1 MNLEETALQ
10 LSEIERKALKGL
22 EKEKTFSL
30 TELDK
35 ASGIGMDSV
44 RRSVEWLKS
53 KSLID
58 VNEEKK
64 EMIFLSSTGKD
75 VLKNGLPEKRFLAAL
90 ERLKGKASFQSLMKE
105 SKLNSQEFNVSSGQ
119 GKKAGFIE
127 IDKGL
132 IILTS
137 KGKNESGKKNPLE
150 EFIEKLAN
158 GLEVKKLKNDE
169 KLLVKQLESRRLIEV
184 SNDVQKSVEINKN
197 GLKALELVEKS
208 KGKRQFNIMGEVP
221 KIFIGKKQP
230 YNQFLLQIRR
240 RLTEMG
246 FREMYS
252 PLIVHEFYNFDVL
265 FQPQNHPART
275 WSDTYQLLRPAL
287 GELTNTKAIK
297 AVKSA
302 HETGGVS
309 ASSGWRYSW
318 LEEIAQK
325 LMPAAHGTAHSA
337 RQLIKGVET
346 PGKYFAIARCFR
358 PDVIDA
364 THLIEFNQL
373 EGFVVD
379 ENLNFRHL
387 LGLLKEF
394 AVKFAGAEDVKFF
407 PDYYP
412 FTEPSVQ
419 LSAKHPEL
427 GWIELGGAGMFRPEM
442 LENLG
447 IKGQA
452 IAWGI
457 GIDRLA
463 MFKLGIKDIRQLFSQ
478 DLDWLRRKE
487 LVI

>member
-1 MNLEETALQ
+1 
-10 LSEIERKALKGL
+10 
-22 EKEKTFSL
+22 
-30 TELDK
+30 
-35 ASGIGMDSV
+35 
-44 RRSVEWLKS
+44 
-53 KSLID
+53 
-58 VNEEKK
+58 
-64 EMIFLSSTGKD
+64 
-75 VLKNGLPEKRFLAAL
+75 
-90 ERLKGKASFQSLMKE
+90 
-105 SKLNSQEFNVSSGQ
+105 
-119 GKKAGFIE
+119 
-127 IDKGL
+127 
-132 IILTS
+132 
-137 KGKNESGKKNPLE
+137 
-150 EFIEKLAN
+150 
-158 GLEVKKLKNDE
+158 
-169 KLLVKQLESRRLIEV
+169 
-184 SNDVQKSVEINKN
+184 
-197 GLKALELVEKS
+197 
-208 KGKRQFNIMGEVP
+208 
-221 KIFIGKKQP
+221 
-230 YNQFLLQIRR
+230 
-240 RLTEMG
+240 
-246 FREMYS
+246 
-252 PLIVHEFYNFDVL
+252 
-265 FQPQNHPART
+265 
-275 WSDTYQLLRPAL
+275 
-287 GELTNTKAIK
+287 
-297 AVKSA
+297 
-302 HETGGVS
+302 
-309 ASSGWRYSW
+309 
-318 LEEIAQK
+318 
-325 LMPAAHGTAHSA
+325 MPAAHGTAHSA